1 VPRWLKLTLLTLAGL
16 WLVIAVFGF
25 VILKLF

>member
-1 VPRWLKLTLLTLAGL
+1 MPSWLKVALITLAGL
-16 WLVIAVFGF
+16 WLFIAVFSF